1 MKMIIVFF
9 LILNT
14 LILYSSLFMD
24 LKFSWYVSNQL
35 QDWIVS
41 KKPLYPSLEEC
52 IYWVKD
58 KLKREGSSYELT
70 KEDIE
75 DIELAYEFRTSDNQQ
90 PGQVITL

>member
-1 MKMIIVFF
+1 MN
-9 LILNT
+9 LE
-14 LILYSSLFMD
+14 
-24 LKFSWYVSNQL
+24 FSWYVSSQL

-52 IYWVKD
+52 INWVKD
-58 KLKREGSSYELT
+58 KLDREGSNYELT

-90 PGQVITL
+90 PDQVITL

>member
-1 MKMIIVFF
+1 MSFE
-9 LILNT
+9 
-14 LILYSSLFMD
+14 
-24 LKFSWYVSNQL
+24 FSWYVSNQL

-41 KKPLYPSLEEC
+41 KKPFYPNLEEC

-75 DIELAYEFRTSDNQQ
+75 DIELAYEFQVSDLSQVNTSN
-90 PGQVITL
+90 ISI